1 MPTNLPPNYFEIE
14 KRYRDA
20 TSPQEKIACLEEMLS
35 TIPKHK
41 GTDKLRGDLRK
52 KLSKLKS
59 ASQTRKGASRHDSAF
74 VIDKEGAGQVAVVGH
89 ANVGKSALVARLTNA
104 SPEVTEFPFTTW
116 KPTPGMMPFE
126 NIQIQLIDTP
136 PINRDF
142 IEPELIELIR
152 RSDIILLVVD
162 LHTDPVRQLHETV
175 AFLEEYRIAPCHK
188 QDGASND
195 RRIDFKPMLI
205 IANKNDDERT
215 DENLEIF
222 KALLEEEWPLL
233 PISAVTGRNLDRL
246 KQTLFEAL
254 QIVRVFSKAPG
265 RDPDYSAPFILERG
279 STVEEFARKVHMD
292 FFKKLKAARVWGS
305 AEFEGQLVSRDYI
318 LQDGDVVELRI

>member
-14 KRYRDA
+14 KRYRAA

-59 ASQTRKGASRHDSAF
+59 ASQTRKGVSRHDSAY

-89 ANVGKSALVARLTNA
+89 ANVGKSALVAMLTNA
-104 SPEVTEFPFTTW
+104 NPEVAEFPFTTW
-116 KPTPGMMPFE
+116 KPTPGMMPYE

-152 RSDIILLVVD
+152 RSDLILLVVD

-175 AFLEEYRIAPCHK
+175 AFLEENRILPCHK
-188 QDGASND
+188 QDGASSD
-195 RRIDFKPMLI
+195 RRIDIKPILI
-205 IANKNDDERT
+205 MANKYDDEGS
-215 DENLEIF
+215 DENFEIF

-233 PISAVTGRNLDRL
+233 PISAASGRNLDRL

-254 QIVRVFSKAPG
+254 EIIRVYSKAPG
-265 RDPDYSAPFILERG
+265 RDPDYSSPFILERG
-279 STVEEFARKVHMD
+279 TTVEEFARKVHMD
-292 FFKKLKAARVWGS
+292 FFEKLKAARVWGS
-305 AEFEGQLVSRDYI
+305 SEFDGQLISRDYI